1 MPIRNHGP
9 CQKQVKLKYSTFPR
23 CRRLGTVTLSAVT
36 FFVSIIY
43 YLLSTIY
50 APLSIYLYNYLL
62 LSTDIV
68 STKLNTKVMEME
80 NIIK

>member
-43 YLLSTIY
+43 YLLS
-50 APLSIYLYNYLL
+50 IYLYNYLL

-68 STKLNTKVMEME
+68 STKLNTKIMEME

>member
-43 YLLSTIY
+43 YLLS
-50 APLSIYLYNYLL
+50 IYLYNYLL

>member
-23 CRRLGTVTLSAVT
+23 CLETVTLSAVT
-36 FFVSIIY
+36 FFVSFIY
-43 YLLSTIY
+43 YL
-50 APLSIYLYNYLL
+50 LSIYLYNYLL

-80 NIIK
+80 NIINKTLD

>member
-43 YLLSTIY
+43 YLLS
-50 APLSIYLYNYLL
+50 IYLYNYLL

-80 NIIK
+80 NIINKTLD

>member
-23 CRRLGTVTLSAVT
+23 CLETVTLSAVT
-36 FFVSIIY
+36 FFVSFIY
-43 YLLSTIY
+43 YL
-50 APLSIYLYNYLL
+50 LSIYLYNYLL